1 MKERLVYIDIL
12 RAFAIFL
19 VTLGHVTEYGG
30 YGQGLLHGVIY
41 SFHMPLFFA
50 ISGFVAMYG
59 LRGSDASLDF
69 KGFLRYAFKKFRF
82 ILIPYLV
89 WGLVVHPF
97 CFSMALPSWEGYL
110 RICRSVFCENT
121 SAWFLPCLFGLSL
134 ALGIHRLL
142 FDRICVAPRYL
153 VDVAGVIM
161 LYAVLGLLFHVTG
174 NPFLRS
180 VVSYYLPF
188 MVGVVMG
195 KHSSIGD
202 FVEGNQWVFIFSV
215 VVFAVSAGVFAGHC
229 GTAFEKPARLM
240 AGLTSIPVFFS
251 LARCLNLPN
260 CIVAPL
266 VLVGQNTLSVYCLQN
281 WGRIPS
287 SIFAP
292 FRMTVLLQVLVFGAI
307 SVFVITLIVA
317 VAGLLSRN
325 VILRQLLFGKR

>member
-50 ISGFVAMYG
+50 ISGFVAVYG
-59 LRGSDASLDF
+59 LRESDASLDF
-69 KGFLRYAFKKFRF
+69 VEFIRYVFKKFRF
-82 ILIPYLV
+82 IMIPYLV
-89 WGLVVHPF
+89 WGLFVHPF
-97 CFSMALPSWEGYL
+97 CFSMAWPSWAGYL

-121 SAWFLPCLFGLSL
+121 SAWFLPCLFGLSFV
-134 ALGIHRLL
+134 LGIHRLL
-142 FDRICVAPRYL
+142 FDRIRVVPRYL
-153 VDVAGVIM
+153 VDVVGMIILFAG
-161 LYAVLGLLFHVTG
+161 LGFLFHVTG

-202 FVEGNQWVFIFSV
+202 FVQGNHWVFMFAV
-215 VVFAVSAGVFAGHC
+215 VFFAVSAGVFAGHC
-229 GTAFEKPARLM
+229 GTALEKPARLM
-240 AGLTSIPVFFS
+240 AGLTSVPVFFS
-251 LARCLNLPN
+251 LARSLNLPN
-260 CIVAPL
+260 RIVAPL
-266 VLVGQNTLSVYCLQN
+266 VLVGQNTLAVYCLQN
-281 WGRIPS
+281 WGRIPA
-287 SIFAP
+287 SIFKP
-292 FRMTVLLQVLVFGAI
+292 VGMTVLLQVLVFGAI
-307 SVFVITLIVA
+307 SVFVITLVVV

-325 VILRQLLFGKR
+325 VILRQILFGKR